1 MTLTQDFD
9 EEEVEGLKV
18 KILAAVA
25 SLDRG
30 LAANVSGAITSSS
43 SADVKTAVFCYR
55 SAAAAAAAAVVAS
68 PCGRLWQVQ

>member
-1 MTLTQDFD
+1 MSLTQDFD

-30 LAANVSGAITSSS
+30 LAANVSVGDTSNLTS
-43 SADVKTAVFCYR
+43 C
-55 SAAAAAAAAVVAS
+55 
-68 PCGRLWQVQ
+68 C

>member
-1 MTLTQDFD
+1 MTQDFD

-30 LAANVSGAITSSS
+30 LAANVRH
-43 SADVKTAVFCYR
+43 R
-55 SAAAAAAAAVVAS
+55 SAAAAVAATSAVADSHYREDCAPATAAVSA
-68 PCGRLWQVQ
+68 

>member
-1 MTLTQDFD
+1 MMLIVYCDAAACRDMTLTQDFD

-30 LAANVSGAITSSS
+30 LAANVSGSRPPAT
-43 SADVKTAVFCYR
+43 
-55 SAAAAAAAAVVAS
+55 AAAALLRQHVFG
-68 PCGRLWQVQ
+68 CR